1 VNDLVYAR
9 LVEQRRAHVPAQT
22 DIIHRAAGSRS
33 RPATR
38 VDRVN
43 PHCRVPLPEVAGAA
57 HQRAGGAGPDEL
69 LPVSLQHWAAA
80 DVPTAVIIP
89 RRDRVVP
96 PTRQHTLAAAVPDA
110 VTYDLD
116 GDHGVFLTAPG
127 PPASGGA
134 PAEPRHPPR
143 ATHHTDGL

>member
-1 VNDLVYAR
+1 MNDLVYAR

-43 PHCRVPLPEVAGAA
+43 PHSRVPLPEVAGAA

-69 LPVSLQHWAAA
+69 LPVPLQHWAAA

-89 RRDRVVP
+89 RRDR
-96 PTRQHTLAAAVPDA
+96 AAAVPDA
-110 VTYDLD
+110 ITYDLD
-116 GDHGVFLTAPG
+116 GDHGVFLIAPDRFLTALHTTCHLVG
-127 PPASGGA
+127 TPAHTA
-134 PAEPRHPPR
+134 ADTPDQR
-143 ATHHTDGL
+143 ASAS

>member
-1 VNDLVYAR
+1 M
-9 LVEQRRAHVPAQT
+9 
-22 DIIHRAAGSRS
+22 
-33 RPATR
+33 
-38 VDRVN
+38 
-43 PHCRVPLPEVAGAA
+43 PLPEVAGAA

-116 GDHGVFLTAPG
+116 GDHGVFLTAPDRLLTALHTTCHLVGTPAHTAADTPG
-127 PPASGGA
+127 PAGQRLLKRTCGT
-134 PAEPRHPPR
+134 RHPPR